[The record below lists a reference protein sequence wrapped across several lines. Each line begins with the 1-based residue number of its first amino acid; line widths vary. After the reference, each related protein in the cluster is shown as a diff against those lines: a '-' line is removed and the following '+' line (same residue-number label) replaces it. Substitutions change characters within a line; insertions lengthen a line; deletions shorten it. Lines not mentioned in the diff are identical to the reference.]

1 MANQK
6 LSLTRDQFASFLQD
20 FEQIKQFERLFST
33 TNANVISIDE
43 VNISAGNAGA
53 SANNA
58 LAQIIELSETLNKEP
73 TPANVSQLAVVQSD
87 LQALALSPAPRSGVA
102 PPSEGGTGTSTQFTT
117 GSVVFAGASGVYS
130 QDNANFF
137 WNDTSNFLGLGT
149 ASPSSR
155 LNMVGHNE
163 FSLGLTAQ
171 TSSTQTAILNHP
183 VALLY
188 NSSTAAGNGAGL
200 RYQLADTGGTART
213 AGGIGVVATAKAA
226 SSVTADM
233 YFYTGA
239 AEQMRITSG
248 GDVLIGST
256 SGTGAKLNVTG
267 LIRSRTGAATT
278 DVNHDGTNGS
288 LASSSNLFLYAN
300 GANPLVLHTNSIERM
315 RIDSS
320 GNVGVGTTANAS
332 AILDV
337 QSTTKG
343 FRLPN
348 MTTTQKNAISSPAA
362 GLMVFDTTL
371 SKACVYSGSA
381 WETITSL

>member
-1 MANQK
+1 
-6 LSLTRDQFASFLQD
+6 
-20 FEQIKQFERLFST
+20 
-33 TNANVISIDE
+33 
-43 VNISAGNAGA
+43 
-53 SANNA
+53 
-58 LAQIIELSETLNKEP
+58 
-73 TPANVSQLAVVQSD
+73 
-87 LQALALSPAPRSGVA
+87 
-102 PPSEGGTGTSTQFTT
+102 
-117 GSVVFAGASGVYS
+117 
-130 QDNANFF
+130 
-137 WNDTSNFLGLGT
+137 
-149 ASPSSR
+149 
-155 LNMVGHNE
+155 MVGHNE

-183 VALLY
+183 VAALS

-288 LASSSNLFLYAN
+288 LASSSSLFLYAN
-300 GANPLVLHTNSIERM
+300 GANPLVLHTNTIERM

>member
-33 TNANVISIDE
+33 TNANSITIDE
-43 VNISAGNAGA
+43 VNISAGNAGG
-53 SANNA
+53 SANDA

-87 LQALALSPAPRSGVA
+87 LQALAISPAPRSGVA
-102 PPSEGGTGTSTQFTT
+102 PPSEGGTGTSTQFTI

-137 WNDTSNFLGLGT
+137 WDDTNNFLGLGT
-149 ASPSSR
+149 ASPNAR
-155 LNMVGHNE
+155 INTVGHNQ

-183 VALLY
+183 VAALS
-188 NSSTAAGNGAGL
+188 NTSTAAGNGAGL

-267 LIRSRTGAATT
+267 LIRSRIGADFT
-278 DVNHDGTNGS
+278 DVNHDGLAGS
-288 LASSSNLFLYAN
+288 LASSSSLFLYAG
-300 GANPLVLHTNSIERM
+300 GANPLLLHTNTIERM

-371 SKACVYSGSA
+371 SKACIYSGSA